1 MAADHFRTGH
11 LQTGGAR
18 IYHEVRGS
26 GPVLVFV
33 PGGGVD
39 ATHFETIASLLADTY
54 TTVTYDRRGYFRSS
68 LSSDDRSPSTISRHT
83 NDLAALIESLG
94 AGPAAVWGGSLG
106 AFIAMDLLSR
116 RPELLTTA
124 LVHEPPLFS
133 VLEGG
138 GPPPLPRDLS
148 HPRAAMEEHAR
159 QTLGDNFD
167 RLTPQQRERVIA
179 NGEAFFGTDAPG
191 VIASLPT
198 PGTLA
203 SALASSTVTVHVL
216 ACPGDPAP
224 PLRRTSRW
232 VADQAGTTLI
242 DLPGGH
248 MPYAVEPEATA
259 QILRNTIQHTTATRS
274 RP

>member
-1 MAADHFRTGH
+1 M
-11 LQTGGAR
+11 L
-18 IYHEVRGS
+18 I
-26 GPVLVFV
+26 FV

-39 ATHFETIASLLADTY
+39 ATHVETIASLLADTY

-106 AFIAMDLLSR
+106 AFIAMDLLSH
-116 RPELLTTA
+116 RPELLTPA

-138 GPPPLPRDLS
+138 VQPPLPRDLS

-179 NGEAFFGTDAPG
+179 NGEAFFGHVFDSGPIVAARAVVSGLLWVYNVAHLEFLEAYVAVTLCERPRPAGSRSPLKR
-191 VIASLPT
+191 LP
-198 PGTLA
+198 A
-203 SALASSTVTVHVL
+203 WMKSAGNRDEALVAIRVL
-216 ACPGDPAP
+216 RDGA
-224 PLRRTSRW
+224 
-232 VADQAGTTLI
+232 
-242 DLPGGH
+242 
-248 MPYAVEPEATA
+248 
-259 QILRNTIQHTTATRS
+259 
-274 RP
+274 